1 MLQCLIKFFSVH
13 SERGGKLVVLVGKVH
28 NHLLDSCC
36 RHLHLLAVGIE
47 DSAKSEDLRNGK
59 TGLRADT
66 SHTLGKLHKIR
77 LRSRTVLRQHIHR
90 RADGKHRIFGAEQF
104 LDTEDVSQFGDSLR
118 GTVPEVHE
126 RHIDDVGG
134 FHITL
139 HRFKRI
145 LTEATGF
152 LCEFVQLL
160 TRSTGIHLLKRLIQ
174 LEHLL
179 LRQSRIFSCVGEF
192 FLHFGK
198 SIHRLAARHNQ
209 TGYGSSKTHNESLRI
224 IKPHIHSIPPGLL
237 SCESGIDLLQFS
249 FHRLNLGDVSV
260 PSGGASLDTIQLRLQ
275 GFQRLVQF
283 LRRSLVEPTEHLVSG
298 SCRALQ
304 LSNHSVGV
312 GEFTLQFT
320 HRSLVAGGSRLSYLL
335 LQVLSLTLK
344 RGEHLLR
351 LFAVHRENDIGSRSV
366 VSHIGVFIV

>member
-1 MLQCLIKFFSVH
+1 M
-13 SERGGKLVVLVGKVH
+13 VLVGKVH

-47 DSAKSEDLRNGK
+47 DSAKSEDLRNCK
-59 TGLRADT
+59 TRLRADT
-66 SHTLGKLHKIR
+66 SHTLGELHKIR
-77 LRSRTVLRQHIHR
+77 LRSSTVLRQHIHR

-139 HRFKRI
+139 YRFERI
-145 LTEATGF
+145 LAEATGF

-160 TRSTGIHLLKRLIQ
+160 TRSASVHLLKRLIQ
-174 LEHLL
+174 FEHLL
-179 LRQSRIFSCVGEF
+179 LRQPRVLSGVGEF
-192 FLHFGK
+192 FLHF
-198 SIHRLAARHNQ
+198 SESVHRLAASHDQ
-209 TGYGSSKTHNESLRI
+209 TCNGSCKPHNESLRI
-224 IKPHIHSIPPGLL
+224 VKPHIHSIPPGLL

-275 GFQRLVQF
+275 GFQCLVQF

>member
-13 SERGGKLVVLVGKVH
+13 TERGGKLVVLVCKVH
-28 NHLLDSCC
+28 NHLLDSRR

-145 LTEATGF
+145 FTEATGF
-152 LCEFVQLL
+152 LSEFVQLL
-160 TRSTGIHLLKRLIQ
+160 TRSASVHLLERLIEF
-174 LEHLL
+174 EHLL
-179 LRQSRIFSCVGEF
+179 LRQPRVFSGVGEF
-192 FLHFGK
+192 LLHFGK
-198 SIHRLAARHNQ
+198 SVHRLAARHNQ
-209 TGYGSSKTHNESLRI
+209 TGYGSCKPHNERLGI
-224 IKPHIHSIPPGLL
+224 VKPHIHSIPPGLL

-312 GEFTLQFT
+312 GEFPLQFT
-320 HRSLVAGGSRLSYLL
+320 HRSLVARSSGFGDFL
-335 LQVLSLTLK
+335 LQVRCLTLK
-344 RGEHLLR
+344 RGEHLLS
-351 LFAVHRENDIGSRSV
+351 LFAVHRENDIGS
-366 VSHIGVFIV
+366 

>member
-1 MLQCLIKFFSVH
+1 MY
-13 SERGGKLVVLVGKVH
+13 
-28 NHLLDSCC
+28 
-36 RHLHLLAVGIE
+36 
-47 DSAKSEDLRNGK
+47 
-59 TGLRADT
+59 
-66 SHTLGKLHKIR
+66 
-77 LRSRTVLRQHIHR
+77 
-90 RADGKHRIFGAEQF
+90 
-104 LDTEDVSQFGDSLR
+104 
-118 GTVPEVHE
+118 
-126 RHIDDVGG
+126 
-134 FHITL
+134 
-139 HRFKRI
+139 RFKRV
-145 LTEATGF
+145 LAETTGF
-152 LCEFVQLL
+152 LGEFVQLL
-160 TRSTGIHLLKRLIQ
+160 TGSTGIHLLKRLIQ
-174 LEHLL
+174 FEHLL
-179 LRQSRIFSCVGEF
+179 LRQPRVLSGVGEF
-192 FLHFGK
+192 LLHF
-198 SIHRLAARHNQ
+198 SESVHRLAASHDQ
-209 TGYGSSKTHNESLRI
+209 TCNGSCKPHNESLRI
-224 IKPHIHSIPPGLL
+224 VKPHIHSIPPGLL

-320 HRSLVAGGSRLSYLL
+320 HRSLVARSSGFGDFL

>member
-28 NHLLDSCC
+28 NHLLDSRR

-59 TGLRADT
+59 TRLRADT
-66 SHTLGKLHKIR
+66 RHTLCELNEIR
-77 LRSRTVLRQHIHR
+77 LRSRTVLREHIHR

-126 RHIDDVGG
+126 RHIDNVGG

-139 HRFKRI
+139 YRFERI
-145 LTEATGF
+145 LAEATGF

-160 TRSTGIHLLKRLIQ
+160 TRSASVHLLKRLIEF
-174 LEHLL
+174 EHLL
-179 LRQSRIFSCVGEF
+179 LRQSRIFSGVGEF
-192 FLHFGK
+192 LLHF
-198 SIHRLAARHNQ
+198 SESVHRLTTRHNQ

-224 IKPHIHSIPPGLL
+224 IKPHVHSVPSGLL
-237 SCESGIDLLQFS
+237 RGERSIDLLQFR

-320 HRSLVAGGSRLSYLL
+320 HRSLVTGGSRFGDFL

-344 RGEHLLR
+344 RGEHLLC
-351 LFAVHRENDIGSRSV
+351 LFAVHRENDIGGRSV

>member
-13 SERGGKLVVLVGKVH
+13 SERSGKLVVLVGKVH
-28 NHLLDSCC
+28 NHLLDSRR

-47 DSAKSEDLRNGK
+47 DSAKSEDLRNSK
-59 TGLRADT
+59 TRLRAYT
-66 SHTLGKLHKIR
+66 SHTLCKLHKIR

-104 LDTEDVSQFGDSLR
+104 LDTEDVSELSDGLR
-118 GTVPEVHE
+118 GTVAEVHE
-126 RHIDDVGG
+126 SHIDDVGG

-139 HRFKRI
+139 YRFERI
-145 LTEATGF
+145 LSEATGF
-152 LCEFVQLL
+152 LGEFVQLL
-160 TRSTGIHLLKRLIQ
+160 TRSASVHLLKRLIQ
-174 LEHLL
+174 FEHLL
-179 LRQSRIFSCVGEF
+179 LRQSRIFSGVGEF
-192 FLHFGK
+192 FLHF
-198 SIHRLAARHNQ
+198 SESVHRLAARHDQ
-209 TGYGSSKTHNESLRI
+209 TCNGSCKPHNESLSI
-224 IKPHIHSIPPGLL
+224 VEPHIHSIPPGLL
-237 SCESGIDLLQFS
+237 SCESSIDLLQFS

-275 GFQRLVQF
+275 GFQCLVQL
-283 LRRSLVEPTEHLVSG
+283 LRRSLVEASEHLVGG
-298 SCRALQ
+298 SRRALQ
-304 LSNHSVGV
+304 LINHSVGV

-320 HRSLVAGGSRLSYLL
+320 HRSLVARSSGFGDFL